1 MQQKKR
7 GKSQLLEDDVKIQ
20 KLVFAMR
27 DELEKKKD
35 IYGEEKLEVIQNAIQ
50 QIMGND
56 Q

>member
-50 QIMGND
+50 
-56 Q
+56 